1 MLLLSIMYLELQS
14 FHQFSEA
21 FILKYGEQ
29 LVVWGCELYNFP
41 HNCFVLF
48 TAHSSIKASNLCLS
62 CRLSFHHIAPKTFVR
77 LSLNLAGVLLL
88 TKRCSFC
95 AFTAVWNV
103 LFWAGGSTAKNVI
116 VIYFSTLINIDTY
129 PNIYYFANAVHSKSI
144 LTKDYTLCILIRCQ
158 VLIYGIKELFFEK
171 CSEVK

>member
-1 MLLLSIMYLELQS
+1 MLLLSIMYLGLQS

-29 LVVWGCELYNFP
+29 LVVWGRELYNFP

-48 TAHSSIKASNLCLS
+48 TVHPSIKASNLCLS
-62 CRLSFHHIAPKTFVR
+62 CRLSFHHIVPKTFVR

-88 TKRCSFC
+88 TRRCSFC

-103 LFWAGGSTAKNVI
+103 LCGAGGSTAKNMI
-116 VIYFSTLINIDTY
+116 AINFSILINIDTY
-129 PNIYYFANAVHSKSI
+129 PNMYFLLMLPIQRAS
-144 LTKDYTLCILIRCQ
+144 
-158 VLIYGIKELFFEK
+158 
-171 CSEVK
+171 